1 MDALHALATHTDVLE
16 LSHDAACAPI
26 RRGRARAAEGPHPP
40 GLCRDRIQFGH
51 QCRPRYDRIIGPALI
66 DATETIVNVHPG
78 RLPQYRGARPVNWAL
93 HNEETTAG
101 ITIHVIDEG
110 IDSGPVLAE
119 ALFSVWPHID
129 EVTDVW
135 DRAMRHGRLLIS
147 GALPRLGQI
156 TPRPQ
161 DDALAVTHSLREND
175 RLGD

>member
-1 MDALHALATHTDVLE
+1 MTRWPSVRLIGSGDWRELEPGRCRLVVSVL
-16 LSHDAACAPI
+16 
-26 RRGRARAAEGPHPP
+26 
-40 GLCRDRIQFGH
+40 
-51 QCRPRYDRIIGPALI
+51 YDRIIGPALI

-147 GALPRLGQI
+147 DTLPRLGQI

-161 DDALAVTHSLREND
+161 DDALAVTHYLREND
-175 RLGD
+175 RLGDRSDWTRALSRSRET